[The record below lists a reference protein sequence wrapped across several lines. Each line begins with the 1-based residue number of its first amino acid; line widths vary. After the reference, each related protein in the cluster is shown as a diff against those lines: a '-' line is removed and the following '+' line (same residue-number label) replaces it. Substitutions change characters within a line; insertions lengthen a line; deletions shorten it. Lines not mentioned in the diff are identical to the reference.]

1 MIPIV
6 AFDIW
11 GDYAHF
17 RKYYTTTSP
26 LTFSFPPR
34 TALLGIIGAICGLK
48 KESYL
53 AALAH
58 ESAGIAVSLIHPV
71 AKVRIAENLINTKI
85 APLMARIPSQ
95 SGHIQVRFEFLK
107 NPRYRV
113 HVSLKDAALQSTL
126 TEMLTAHKCVYTP
139 YLGISELIANFRFVG
154 EYEGVAIR
162 PDDYLSIRS
171 AVNSDVIGDLSI
183 EEGKEYFSE
192 VVPCDMADDRVV
204 TRFSKIVYERTA
216 QPIRAMVTEC
226 LDIGTGEY
234 IAFL

>member
-1 MIPIV
+1 MIPVV
-6 AFDIW
+6 AFDLW

-26 LTFSFPPR
+26 LTFSLPPR
-34 TALLGIIGAICGLK
+34 TVLMGIIGAICGLK

-53 AALAH
+53 AALSH
-58 ESAGIAVSLIHPV
+58 ESVGIAVSLIHPV

-113 HVSLKDAALQSTL
+113 YVSLKDAKLQSRL
-126 TEMLTAHKCVYTP
+126 KEMLAAHKCVYTL
-139 YLGISELIANFRFVG
+139 YLGISELIANFCFVG
-154 EYEGVAIR
+154 EYEGEATT
-162 PDDYLSIRS
+162 PDDFVTIRS
-171 AVNSDVIGDLSI
+171 AVNSDVIRELSI

-192 VVPCDMADDRVV
+192 RVPCDMGDDRVV

-234 IAFL
+234 IAFI

>member
-1 MIPIV
+1 MMPIV
-6 AFDIW
+6 AFNLW

-26 LTFSFPPR
+26 LTFSLPPR
-34 TALLGIIGAICGLK
+34 TALMGIIGAICGLK

-58 ESAGIAVSLIHPV
+58 ESIGVAVSLINPV

-95 SGHIQVRFEFLK
+95 SGHIQVRFELLK
-107 NPRYRV
+107 NPCYRV
-113 HVSLKDAALQSTL
+113 YVSLKDAALQSTL
-126 TEMLTAHKCVYTP
+126 KEMLAAHRCVYTP
-139 YLGISELIANFRFVG
+139 YLGISELIANFCFIG
-154 EYEGVAIR
+154 EYEAEAIT
-162 PDDYLSIRS
+162 PDDYVNIRS
-171 AVNSDVIGDLSI
+171 AVNSDAIRDLSI

-234 IAFL
+234 LAFL